1 MARKKFTFDK
11 ETQKIVG
18 KEPKTKVKRSKK
30 QSSEKAPHCTI
41 PPKSDAKAKWN
52 GYDAYD
58 EIYNNRIE
66 ELKKQKPEN
75 KPWYFLTKEE
85 SITINNGYMSVKRT
99 AVDNIVGLYE
109 DKLYKWINNH
119 PTPEKDDLFYND
131 TVSQLR
137 KDLSTYV
144 DTVLHKWYIQ
154 YVDPFSKEKTGDHYN
169 IGAWSPKQ
177 RKELGNKID
186 LLRKADE
193 IYKPIEK
200 RALAA

>member
-41 PPKSDAKAKWN
+41 PPKSDVKAKWN

-85 SITINNGYMSVKRT
+85 SITINNGHMPVKRT
-99 AVDNIVGLYE
+99 AIDNIVGLYK

-131 TVSQLR
+131 TVSQLY
-137 KDLSTYV
+137 KDLNNYR
-144 DTVLHKWYIQ
+144 DIVLAKWYTQ
-154 YVDPFSKEKTGDHYN
+154 YIENHYN

-177 RKELGNKID
+177 RKELGNKIN
-186 LLRKADE
+186 LLRKTDE

-200 RALAA
+200 QALAA

>member
-18 KEPKTKVKRSKK
+18 KEPKTKVRRSEK
-30 QSSEKAPHCTI
+30 QSSKKTPHCTI

-85 SITINNGYMSVKRT
+85 SITINNGHKSVKRT
-99 AVDNIVGLYE
+99 AIDNIVGLYE
-109 DKLYKWINNH
+109 NKLYRWINNH

-131 TVSQLR
+131 TVSQLH
-137 KDLSTYV
+137 KGLNKYMG
-144 DTVLHKWYIQ
+144 TVLNKWYIQ
-154 YVDPFSKEKTGDHYN
+154 YIENHYN

-177 RKELGNKID
+177 RKELGNKIN

>member
-58 EIYNNRIE
+58 EIHNNRIE

-85 SITINNGYMSVKRT
+85 SITINNRHMSVKRT
-99 AVDNIVGLYE
+99 AIDNIVGLYE
-109 DKLYKWINNH
+109 NKLYKWINNH

-131 TVSQLR
+131 TVSQLY
-137 KDLSTYV
+137 KDLNNYR
-144 DTVLHKWYIQ
+144 DIVLAKWYTQ
-154 YVDPFSKEKTGDHYN
+154 YIENHYN

-177 RKELGNKID
+177 RKELGYKID
-186 LLRKADE
+186 LLRKTDE

>member
-30 QSSEKAPHCTI
+30 QSSEKVLHCTI
-41 PPKSDAKAKWN
+41 PPKSDAKAKTN

-58 EIYNNRIE
+58 EIHNNRIE

-85 SITINNGYMSVKRT
+85 SITINNGHKSVKRT
-99 AVDNIVGLYE
+99 AIDNIVGLYE

-131 TVSQLR
+131 TVSQLY
-137 KDLSTYV
+137 KDLNKYM
-144 DTVLHKWYIQ
+144 DTVLNKWYIQ
-154 YVDPFSKEKTGDHYN
+154 YIENHYN

-177 RKELGNKID
+177 RKELGNKIN
-186 LLRKADE
+186 LLRKTDE